1 MRRGLRQAEDR
12 SGGGEMQPTGV
23 RIDLGGRVALVTG
36 GSRGIGGAC
45 SLLLARA
52 GAAVALCC
60 RAREEDAARQVEA
73 IRSEGGTAH
82 AFRAD
87 LSDEA
92 GAATLLD
99 EVASRMG
106 DITLLVNN
114 AGIWEGTAIE
124 NLTLAAWERTFA
136 MNMRSMFLASR
147 GVVPMMRRAGGGRI
161 VNIAS
166 TAGQRGEAGHCDYA
180 STKGAAIA
188 FTRSLGVE
196 LAPDGIRVN
205 CVAPGWVDT
214 EMCVEAFAG
223 GGRASIER
231 GIPLRRVGRPEEIA
245 GAVLFCLS
253 DLSSF
258 MTGAVVS
265 VNGGAVMA

>member
-1 MRRGLRQAEDR
+1 MSR
-12 SGGGEMQPTGV
+12 TGV
-23 RIDLGGRVALVTG
+23 GIDLGGRVALVTG
-36 GSRGIGGAC
+36 GSRGIGRAC
-45 SLLLARA
+45 SALLARA
-52 GAAVALCC
+52 GAAVAVSY
-60 RAREEDAARQVEA
+60 RVREADAATLVQA
-73 IRSEGGTAH
+73 IRTEGGTAH

-87 LSDEA
+87 LASEA
-92 GAATLLD
+92 ETATLLH
-99 EVASRMG
+99 EVGARMG

-114 AGIWEGTAIE
+114 AGIWEGAGIAE
-124 NLTLAAWERTFA
+124 LTLAAWERTFA

-166 TAGQRGEAGHCDYA
+166 TAGQRGEAGHSDYA

-214 EMCVEAFAG
+214 EMCAEAFAG
-223 GGRASIER
+223 GGRESIER